1 MFGRVIRGF
10 EIVER
15 IVQVPTDEKD
25 RPRAPVVISNCGELM
40 LRAPAQP
47 KKLER
52 MSRFVVPLYEWWIL
66 TASPPQPN
74 PRPKARESL
83 TRTRHTNIARSGAIV
98 H

>member
-1 MFGRVIRGF
+1 MVRISASAHSCQVPTPRIGKHVVFGRVIRGF

-47 KKLER
+47 KKPER
-52 MSRFVVPLYEWWIL
+52 TFC
-66 TASPPQPN
+66 
-74 PRPKARESL
+74 SL
-83 TRTRHTNIARSGAIV
+83 TLLYDARF
-98 H
+98 

>member
-47 KKLER
+47 KKPER
-52 MSRFVVPLYEWWIL
+52 TSLSPTPFSERWIL
-66 TASPPQPN
+66 TVCP
-74 PRPKARESL
+74 
-83 TRTRHTNIARSGAIV
+83 
-98 H
+98 